1 MKCLKM
7 INIITVSLVFY
18 AGCVSKPFKINSEPD
33 NAEVSILIGEDREK
47 KSLGQTPVIK
57 TKKEI
62 EELLDVDLNSGE
74 VINIVFEKD
83 GYRKKELWIPS
94 VAGGNL
100 GFDIEVSLQQGLSS
114 KDETKTADQIIGKL
128 FLAQNYARTQ
138 QFERAVLE
146 IDKLLE
152 DYPTLT
158 RALTMKGAILY
169 ANNTLKESLETYE
182 KALSLDPEIKSALEM
197 SSKIR
202 KKLKMPSRSLA
213 TKK

>member
-1 MKCLKM
+1 M
-7 INIITVSLVFY
+7 FF
-18 AGCVSKPFKINSEPD
+18 AGCVSKPFNITSEPD

-47 KSLGQTPVIK
+47 KSIGQTPVIK

-62 EELLDVDLNSGE
+62 EELLDADLNSGE

-100 GFDIEVSLQQGLSS
+100 GFDIAVSLQKGLSS

-128 FLAQNYARTQ
+128 FLAQNFARRGH
-138 QFERAVLE
+138 FERAVLE

-158 RALTMKGAILY
+158 RALTMKGAILF
-169 ANNTLKESLETYE
+169 ANNTLKESLESYE
-182 KALSLDPEIKSALEM
+182 KALSLDPEIKTALEM

-202 KKLKMPSRSLA
+202 KKLKMPNRSLA